1 MRMLDNRKLSSK
13 INYNVLANLFDA
25 PVPESP
31 SATGKPSTAAAERE
45 SAALTAELAASKMKG
60 GWRIARSRV
69 ECGYD
74 LLVVPF
80 DTIASEVHSNL
91 TQGALG
97 R

>member
-31 SATGKPSTAAAERE
+31 SAAGKPSTAAAERE

-60 GWRIARSRV
+60 GWWYIAR
-69 ECGYD
+69 
-74 LLVVPF
+74 
-80 DTIASEVHSNL
+80 
-91 TQGALG
+91 
-97 R
+97 

>member
-1 MRMLDNRKLSSK
+1 MNHNSPFRTHLSTQAAMRMLDNRKLSSK

-60 GWRIARSRV
+60 GWWYIAR
-69 ECGYD
+69 
-74 LLVVPF
+74 
-80 DTIASEVHSNL
+80 
-91 TQGALG
+91 
-97 R
+97 